1 MPSGL
6 AQTVAGAICGSG
18 WGIGRSRPQAIQRAK
33 NGGKMVMTKDE
44 FDAIFD
50 RIVEYWWDK
59 YGSEL
64 IERTYI
70 GNENIRMVIEEIA
83 KREEASCT
91 HQHPQF

>member
-18 WGIGRSRPQAIQRAK
+18 WGIGRSRPQAIQQAK

-50 RIVEYWWDK
+50 RIVEYWWNK
-59 YGSEL
+59 HGSEL

-83 KREEASCT
+83 KREEDKCT